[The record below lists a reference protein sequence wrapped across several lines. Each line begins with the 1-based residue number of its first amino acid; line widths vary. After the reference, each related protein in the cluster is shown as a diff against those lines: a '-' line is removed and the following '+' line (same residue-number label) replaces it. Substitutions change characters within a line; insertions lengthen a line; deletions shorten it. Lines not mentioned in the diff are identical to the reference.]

1 MLCGGVSTQNNFGGF
16 DAPLEFLTGFTR
28 SARLRHR
35 RVARPNGPRNR
46 LGEMLAKV
54 LSSTVFGIDAYVVE
68 VEVDIAQGLPTFATV
83 GLPEGAVK
91 ESKDRVKAAIKN
103 CGYDFPSQRITVNL
117 APADIKKEGAAF
129 DLPMA
134 IGILAATEVVQ
145 KSKLAYHFILGEL
158 SLDGQVKPIR
168 GTLPIA
174 VAARDAG
181 YRGLL
186 LPRDNSKEAAVVK
199 GIEILPLDTLS
210 DCVQFLN
217 ENLRIDPVEVDLD
230 EIFKTEMNYPVDF
243 NDVKGQEH
251 VKRCLEVAAAGGHNV
266 IMIGPPGSG
275 KTMLAK
281 RLPTIL
287 PDMNFEESLET
298 TKIHSVMGLIPPD
311 SALIVTR
318 PFRSPHHTISDAGLI
333 GGGQI
338 PKPGEVSLSHNGV
351 LFLDEL
357 PEFKKNVLE
366 VMRQPLEEERVTIA
380 RAATS
385 ITYPARFMLVAAMN
399 PCPCGYYSDPNN
411 ECTCTIP
418 QIQRYRSKISGPL
431 MDRIDIHIEVP
442 AVKYRDLASRE
453 PGESSREIKKRIDSA
468 RKTQLNRFKG
478 LKIYCNAQMSNR
490 HIKKFCQIDEASQKL
505 LELAIDKFGLSA
517 RAYARVLKVAR
528 TIADLE
534 GQESIQPAH
543 LSEAIQ
549 YRSLDRNLIS

>member
-1 MLCGGVSTQNNFGGF
+1 
-16 DAPLEFLTGFTR
+16 
-28 SARLRHR
+28 
-35 RVARPNGPRNR
+35 
-46 LGEMLAKV
+46 MLARV
-54 LSSTVFGIDAYVVE
+54 LSSAVFGIDAYVVE
-68 VEVDIAQGLPTFATV
+68 VEVDIAQGLPAFATV

-91 ESKDRVKAAIKN
+91 ESKERVKAAVKN
-103 CGYDFPSQRITVNL
+103 CGYDFPARRITVNL

-145 KSKLAYHFILGEL
+145 KGKLPHYFISGEL

-174 VAARDAG
+174 VAARDTG

-199 GIEILPLDTLS
+199 GIEILPVDTLS

-217 ENLRIDPVEVDLD
+217 GSLHLDPVEVDLS

-281 RLPTIL
+281 RIPTIL

-338 PKPGEVSLSHNGV
+338 PKPGEASLSHNGV

-357 PEFKKNVLE
+357 PEFKKNVIE

-385 ITYPARFMLVAAMN
+385 LTYPSRFMLVAAMN

-418 QIQRYRSKISGPL
+418 QIQRYRSRISGPL

-442 AVKYRDLASRE
+442 AVKYRDLASRDAGE
-453 PGESSREIKKRIDSA
+453 PSREIKKRIDSA
-468 RKTQLNRFKG
+468 RTIQIERFKG
-478 LKIYCNAQMSNR
+478 MRIYSNAQMTNR
-490 HIKKFCQIDEASQKL
+490 HIKKFCPIDEASQKL

-517 RAYARVLKVAR
+517 RAYTRILKVAR

-534 GQESIQPAH
+534 DQENIQPAH

-549 YRSLDRNLIS
+549 YRSLDRNPIS